1 MKSSRLVL
9 ACIYIIYFI
18 NMEDKANVEDLFPS

>member
-1 MKSSRLVL
+1 MKSPRLAL

-18 NMEDKANVEDLFPS
+18 NMEGKANAEDLFPS